1 MVTLGT
7 PIGDEN
13 ERLAMMNLC
22 HNPARLA
29 ASAEHLRSMAAAC
42 ALALAPLDDR
52 SD

>member
-22 HNPARLA
+22 HKPARLA